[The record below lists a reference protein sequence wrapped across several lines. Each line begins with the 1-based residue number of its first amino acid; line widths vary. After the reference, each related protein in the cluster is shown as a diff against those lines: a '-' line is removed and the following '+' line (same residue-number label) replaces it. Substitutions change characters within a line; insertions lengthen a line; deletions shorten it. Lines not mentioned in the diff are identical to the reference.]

1 MDTWFGYQHY
11 WNKFLNIK
19 WGTQS
24 LAVSVNP
31 GYLCVLRGLGCVC
44 VSTRVCEDACTDA
57 SPEQRGLRK
66 MSGVLLHQSSS
77 LSFIP
82 FIPLRQGLSLNL
94 DLCWRPA
101 SLGVLPP
108 PPLPGPPQ
116 YPNTHS
122 GMPRYLLILLWDRVS
137 FSVEP
142 WLEKQNKNK
151 NQKFS
156 GGNKK
161 RFAPIFNR
169 LGLSLQRT
177 RCNSCPSNQ
186 KQLKL
191 PSFLPVGGLDNHFLI
206 SHPCH

>member
-94 DLCWRPA
+94 DLGWWPA
-101 SLGVLPP
+101 SPNSSSLPQPLALVLQTPATIAGILYGFWRVDLRSSGLHCKP
-108 PPLPGPPQ
+108 SCLLSHSPNPSTLYFFPLKTQGISTFLNYQ
-116 YPNTHS
+116 H
-122 GMPRYLLILLWDRVS
+122 LLCL
-137 FSVEP
+137 
-142 WLEKQNKNK
+142 
-151 NQKFS
+151 
-156 GGNKK
+156 
-161 RFAPIFNR
+161 
-169 LGLSLQRT
+169 
-177 RCNSCPSNQ
+177 
-186 KQLKL
+186 
-191 PSFLPVGGLDNHFLI
+191 
-206 SHPCH
+206 